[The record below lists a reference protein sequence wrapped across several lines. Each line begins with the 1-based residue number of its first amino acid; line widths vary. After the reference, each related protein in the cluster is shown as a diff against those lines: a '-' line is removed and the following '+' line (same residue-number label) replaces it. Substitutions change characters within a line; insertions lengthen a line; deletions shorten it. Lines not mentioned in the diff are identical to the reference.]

1 MAPKAVGVVG
11 AVGENGGGPMAF
23 QKRRNGEDVV
33 ALTGGDEEADGP
45 TQAVAGHVNLGGQ
58 STSGTPH
65 SRVEAPFFRPL
76 PRPVVAC
83 W

>member
-1 MAPKAVGVVG
+1 MAAKAVGVIG
-11 AVGENGGGPMAF
+11 AVSKHGEGAMAF
-23 QKRRNGEDVV
+23 QKRRHGQDVV
-33 ALTGGDEEADGP
+33 ALAGGDEEANGSAK
-45 TQAVAGHVNLGGQ
+45 AVAGHVDLGGQ
-58 STSGTPH
+58 SASGTPH

>member
-1 MAPKAVGVVG
+1 MGAQAVGVIG

-23 QKRRNGEDVV
+23 QKGWNGQDVV
-33 ALTGGDEEADGP
+33 ALTWCDEEADGP
-45 TQAVAGHVNLGGQ
+45 TKAVARHVDLGRQ